1 MDFKKELKERSIYI
15 EDKIESYLPKEEGYQ
30 KTIFEAMNYSLR
42 AGGKRLRPI
51 LLMEAYKIC
60 QGQGEDFVP
69 YSVAMEMIHTYS
81 LIHDDLPAL
90 DNDDLRRGKPTN
102 HIVFGEAMAILAGD
116 ALLNT
121 AYETMLNAAFK
132 HSRPEI
138 SLRAAYEISRG
149 AGIYGMIGG
158 QVVDVESE
166 DKKIDK
172 DKLDYIHMNK
182 TAAMIVGSVRAGAI
196 LAGIDEDRLESLTKY
211 AENIGLAFQI
221 VDDILDIE
229 GDEKLL
235 GKRVGSDLDND
246 KSTYPS
252 LLGISESKKIVENLI
267 EEAKISLEVFDSDAE
282 FMNALAD
289 FIRDRQN

>member
-51 LLMEAYKIC
+51 LLMEAYKLC

-121 AYETMLNAAFK
+121 AYETMLNATFK
-132 HSRPEI
+132 HPRPEP

-166 DKKIDK
+166 DKKINK

-196 LAGIDEDRLESLTKY
+196 LAGVDEDRLESLTKY

>member
-51 LLMEAYKIC
+51 LLMEAYKLC

-132 HSRPEI
+132 HPRPEL

-166 DKKIDK
+166 DKKINK

-196 LAGIDEDRLESLTKY
+196 LAGVDEDRLESLTKY
-211 AENIGLAFQI
+211 AGNIGLAFQI

-267 EEAKISLEVFDSDAE
+267 EEAKTSLEVFDSDAE

>member
-51 LLMEAYKIC
+51 LLMEAYKLC

-132 HSRPEI
+132 HSRPEL

-166 DKKIDK
+166 DKKINK

-182 TAAMIVGSVRAGAI
+182 TGAMIVGSVRAGAI

-252 LLGISESKKIVENLI
+252 LLGIDASKKIVENLI

>member
-15 EDKIESYLPKEEGYQ
+15 EEKIESYLPKEEGYQ

-252 LLGISESKKIVENLI
+252 LLGIDASKKIVENLI
-267 EEAKISLEVFDSDAE
+267 EEAKTSLEVFASDAE

>member
-51 LLMEAYKIC
+51 LLMEAYKLC

-81 LIHDDLPAL
+81 WIHDDLPAL

-121 AYETMLNAAFK
+121 AYETMLNATFK
-132 HSRPEI
+132 HPRPEL

-166 DKKIDK
+166 DKKINK

>member
-51 LLMEAYKIC
+51 LLMEAYKLC

-132 HSRPEI
+132 HPRPEL

-166 DKKIDK
+166 DKKINK

>member
-15 EDKIESYLPKEEGYQ
+15 EEKIESYLPKEEGYQ

>member
-15 EDKIESYLPKEEGYQ
+15 EEKIESYLPKEEGYQ

-51 LLMEAYKIC
+51 LLMEAYKLC

-90 DNDDLRRGKPTN
+90 DNDELRRGKPTN

-252 LLGISESKKIVENLI
+252 LLGIDASKKIVENLI
-267 EEAKISLEVFDSDAE
+267 EEAKTSLEVFASDAE

>member
-51 LLMEAYKIC
+51 LLMEAYKLC

-121 AYETMLNAAFK
+121 AYETMLNATFK
-132 HSRPEI
+132 HPRPEL

-166 DKKIDK
+166 DKKINK

-252 LLGISESKKIVENLI
+252 LLGISESKK
-267 EEAKISLEVFDSDAE
+267 
-282 FMNALAD
+282 
-289 FIRDRQN
+289 

>member
-51 LLMEAYKIC
+51 LLMEAYKLC

-182 TAAMIVGSVRAGAI
+182 TAAMIVGSARAGAI
-196 LAGIDEDRLESLTKY
+196 LAGVDEDRLESLTKY
-211 AENIGLAFQI
+211 AGNIGLAFQI

>member
-15 EDKIESYLPKEEGYQ
+15 EEKIESYLPKEEGYQ

-138 SLRAAYEISRG
+138 SLRVAYEISRG

-252 LLGISESKKIVENLI
+252 LLGIDASKKIVENLI
-267 EEAKISLEVFDSDAE
+267 EEAKTSLEVFASDAE

>member
-51 LLMEAYKIC
+51 LLMEAYKLC

-252 LLGISESKKIVENLI
+252 LLGIDASKKIVENLI
-267 EEAKISLEVFDSDAE
+267 EEAKTSLEVFASDAE

-289 FIRDRQN
+289 FIRERQN

>member
-15 EDKIESYLPKEEGYQ
+15 EEKIESYLPKEEGYQ

-132 HSRPEI
+132 HPRPEI

-252 LLGISESKKIVENLI
+252 LLGIDASKKTVENLI
-267 EEAKISLEVFDSDAE
+267 EEAKTSLEVFASDAE

>member
-51 LLMEAYKIC
+51 LLMEAYKLC

-267 EEAKISLEVFDSDAE
+267 EEAKTSLEVFASDAE

>member
-15 EDKIESYLPKEEGYQ
+15 EEKIESYLPKEEGYQ

-51 LLMEAYKIC
+51 LLMEAYKLC

-132 HSRPEI
+132 HPRPEL

-149 AGIYGMIGG
+149 ACIYGMIGG

-166 DKKIDK
+166 DKKINK

-196 LAGIDEDRLESLTKY
+196 LAGVDEDRLESLTKY

>member
-51 LLMEAYKIC
+51 LLMEAYKLC

-121 AYETMLNAAFK
+121 AYETMLNATFK
-132 HSRPEI
+132 HPRPEL

-166 DKKIDK
+166 DKKINK

-196 LAGIDEDRLESLTKY
+196 LAGVDEDRLESLTKY

>member
-51 LLMEAYKIC
+51 LLMEAYKLC

>member
-1 MDFKKELKERSIYI
+1 MDFKKEIKERSIYI

-51 LLMEAYKIC
+51 LLMEAYKLC

-132 HSRPEI
+132 HPRPEL

-166 DKKIDK
+166 DKKINK

-196 LAGIDEDRLESLTKY
+196 LAGVDEDRLESLTKY

-267 EEAKISLEVFDSDAE
+267 EEAKISLVVFDSDAE